1 MAIWLPHK
9 TEWQRHTSVPYMW
22 RARCNQCDW
31 RAMAG
36 TEQLIALACKT
47 HEEEENPFP
56 EHFDLTP
63 EDPTHG
69 PS

>member
-1 MAIWLPHK
+1 MALWKPHK
-9 TEWQRHTSVPYMW
+9 CEWQRHAQIPFLW
-22 RARCNQCDW
+22 RIRCNVCDW
-31 RAMAG
+31 TAIAPTELRA
-36 TEQLIALACKT
+36 IAAAEH